1 MNTLEVYDKLLLGK
15 RSWVSKIPDNNKAVM
30 LVSGGY
36 DSMITSARLIK
47 DFGME
52 LFPVYID
59 RGSRNKEGELA
70 SVEFFVKYFQ
80 KEFGKDSFHDVFIP
94 DISVPPKEIKDQLQE
109 YAKTHRYPMRDF
121 IMQMFAVQYAAS
133 LDGDVRTICNGVIE
147 TDSIASLTINRINT
161 LAICEMTKESEWNIL
176 SVNIDT
182 RITKTPFSKRDEI
195 LWANHNNIPD
205 SETMTCWTPVMGDG
219 VLYHCGECYACHE
232 RQAGFREARM
242 QDKTKYFNQK
252 EQS

>member
-1 MNTLEVYDKLLLGK
+1 MAW
-15 RSWVSKIPDNNKAVM
+15 S
-30 LVSGGY
+30 
-36 DSMITSARLIK
+36 
-47 DFGME
+47 F
-52 LFPVYID
+52 FPIYID
-59 RGSRNKEGELA
+59 RGSRNREGELA

-80 KEFGKDSFHDVFIP
+80 KEFGKDSFHDVLIP
-94 DISVPPKEIKDQLQE
+94 NISVPPKEIKDQLQG

-176 SVNIDT
+176 SINIDT
-182 RITKTPFSKRDEI
+182 RITETPFSKCDEI
-195 LWANHNNIPD
+195 LWANHNNVPD
-205 SETMTCWTPVMGDG
+205 SKTMTCWTPVAEDG

-232 RQAGFREARM
+232 RQAGFQEARV